1 MQTELTP
8 CRSCGTCETRD
19 GDGQCGTC
27 GTLNDTAADWTGLA
41 DYLRS
46 SDAYDVLDD
55 AVLGCL
61 PVSTVA
67 EILADYG
74 IAHTVEASRRFGRM
88 IDDAIVEGC

>member
-1 MQTELTP
+1 MFDQLTP
-8 CRSCGTCETRD
+8 CRSCGTAEIRD

-27 GTLNDTAADWTGLA
+27 GTINDTAADWTGLA
-41 DYLRS
+41 RYLRS
-46 SDAYDVLDD
+46 SDADDVLDD

-74 IAHTVEASRRFGRM
+74 IAHTIDAARRFARM
-88 IDDAIVEGC
+88 LDDAIGEGF